1 MRPSPLYW
9 RLSSFYLFYF
19 GTLGALVPYW
29 GLYLKGLGFGPAQIG
44 ELMAIVLGTK
54 VIAPNLWGWIAD
66 RRGTRM
72 PIVRFASL
80 LAAVTFTGVFVASG
94 YWWLAAVMSVF
105 SFFWNAALPQ
115 FEANTLSHLG
125 DRVARYTQIRVW
137 GSVGF
142 IAVVS
147 GLGLVLDTYGVALL
161 PWVLL
166 ALMTGIWVSTVQV
179 PEQPVA
185 PHAESH
191 APIARVLRQP
201 AVAALLAACFLI
213 QLSHG
218 PYYAFYSIYLEDH
231 GYSRT
236 LIGQLWALGVVA
248 EVVLFLM
255 MHTLI
260 HRYGLRALFLAT
272 FALTTLR
279 WVLIGLFPE
288 HLPVLLAAQLLHAA
302 SFGIYHAVAIQ
313 LIHRF
318 FRGRHQGRGQAL
330 YSSLSFGAGGAV
342 GSLLAGY
349 AWDGVG
355 PLYTYLGAAAASGIG
370 LITVWRWIDGAEVRR
385 RDPTALERSP

>member
-1 MRPSPLYW
+1 MATTPLYW
-9 RLSSFYLFYF
+9 RLSGFYLFYF

-29 GLYLKGLGFGPAQIG
+29 TLYLKSLGFGPAQIG

-54 VIAPNLWGWIAD
+54 VIAPNVWGWIAD
-66 RRGTRM
+66 RRGVRM

-80 LAAVTFTGVFVASG
+80 LAAVTFAGVFLASG

-125 DRVARYTQIRVW
+125 ADAERYTRIRVW
-137 GSVGF
+137 GSIGF
-142 IAVVS
+142 IAVVT
-147 GLGLVLDTYGVALL
+147 GLGPALDAWGVGLL
-161 PWVLL
+161 PWALL
-166 ALMTGIWVSTVQV
+166 ALMSGIWLATVTV

-185 PHAESH
+185 AHEASH
-191 APIARVLRQP
+191 GGLGAVLRQP

-218 PYYAFYSIYLEDH
+218 PYYAFYSIYLEGH

-236 LIGQLWALGVVA
+236 LIGQLWALGVLA
-248 EVVLFLM
+248 EVVLFVV
-255 MHTLI
+255 MHALI
-260 HRYGLRALFLAT
+260 RRYGLRNLFLAT

-279 WVLIGLFPE
+279 WVLVGLFPGM
-288 HLPVLLAAQLLHAA
+288 LPVLLGAQLLHAA
-302 SFGIYHAVAIQ
+302 SFGVYHAVAIQ

-349 AWDGVG
+349 AWDTAG
-355 PLYTYLGAAAASGIG
+355 PLYTYLGAACVSALG
-370 LITVWRWIDGAEVRR
+370 LFTVWRWIDGHEVRR
-385 RDPTALERSP
+385 STATAGGAP

>member
-1 MRPSPLYW
+1 MATTPLYW
-9 RLSSFYLFYF
+9 RLSGFYLFYF

-29 GLYLKGLGFGPAQIG
+29 TLYLKSLGFGPAQIG

-54 VIAPNLWGWIAD
+54 VIAPNVWGWIAD
-66 RRGTRM
+66 RRGVRM

-80 LAAVTFTGVFVASG
+80 LAAVTFAGVFLASG

-125 DRVARYTQIRVW
+125 ADAERYTRIRVW
-137 GSVGF
+137 GSIGF
-142 IAVVS
+142 IAVVT
-147 GLGLVLDTYGVALL
+147 GLGPALDAWGVGLL
-161 PWVLL
+161 PWALL
-166 ALMTGIWVSTVQV
+166 ALMSGIWLATVTV
-179 PEQPVA
+179 PERPVA
-185 PHAESH
+185 THEAPHEGLGA
-191 APIARVLRQP
+191 VLRQP

-236 LIGQLWALGVVA
+236 LIGQLWALGVLA
-248 EVVLFLM
+248 EVVLFLV
-255 MHTLI
+255 MHALI
-260 HRYGLRALFLAT
+260 RRYGLRNLFLAT

-279 WVLIGLFPE
+279 WVLVGLFPGM
-288 HLPVLLAAQLLHAA
+288 LPVLLGAQLLHAA
-302 SFGIYHAVAIQ
+302 SFGVYHAVAIQ

-349 AWDGVG
+349 AWDTAG
-355 PLYTYLGAAAASGIG
+355 PLYTYLGAACVSALG
-370 LITVWRWIDGAEVRR
+370 LFTVWRWIDGHEVRR
-385 RDPTALERSP
+385 STATAGGAP